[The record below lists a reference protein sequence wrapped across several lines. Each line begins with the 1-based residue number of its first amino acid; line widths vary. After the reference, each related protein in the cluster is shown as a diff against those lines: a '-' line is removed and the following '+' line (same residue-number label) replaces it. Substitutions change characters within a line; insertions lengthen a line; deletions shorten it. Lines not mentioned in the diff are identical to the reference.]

1 MPSDIASR
9 DAAQT
14 RMRQLR
20 RLLVRLR
27 VSPWTVPAV
36 LLSGWSVVVLCL
48 ARVAD
53 PWIVALM
60 AMPLVFAALLA
71 LLCWWAYRRDFY
83 A

>member
-1 MPSDIASR
+1 
-9 DAAQT
+9 
-14 RMRQLR
+14 
-20 RLLVRLR
+20 VRLR
-27 VSPWTVPAV
+27 VSPWTVPVV
-36 LLSGWSVVVLCL
+36 LLAGWSVVVLGL